1 MYITNQFF
9 HWVALFEQVLNVCRK
24 NENCKRWSSSKKMCD
39 WVLCLLIVFMV
50 KFQWEHSGRNCLFTI
65 LCMTDP
71 ILFDLL
77 SFFYDNMVL
86 FLVPTYNAISPLSYN
101 LSYFNF
107 FFPVQFNSNSIK
119 VLIVVLLTC
128 RYKGHRTVSEGLEI
142 DAGLIGHVHL
152 NEVGAFA
159 FNLFITLEYILQLKL
174 LLLAVL
180 RLFFWWVTWDL
191 LNRKCWKIWTL
202 VCMRFFKS
210 AKRLL
215 IYSGRRRKLL
225 VFLKGRLCLSG

>member
-1 MYITNQFF
+1 
-9 HWVALFEQVLNVCRK
+9 
-24 NENCKRWSSSKKMCD
+24 
-39 WVLCLLIVFMV
+39 
-50 KFQWEHSGRNCLFTI
+50 
-65 LCMTDP
+65 MTDP

-86 FLVPTYNAISPLSYN
+86 FLVPTYNAISPL
-101 LSYFNF
+101 LQFVILQF

-180 RLFFWWVTWDL
+180 QLFFW
-191 LNRKCWKIWTL
+191 
-202 VCMRFFKS
+202 
-210 AKRLL
+210 
-215 IYSGRRRKLL
+215 
-225 VFLKGRLCLSG
+225 